1 MSPVPASASTSRRGL
16 LLLLVLLWIIWGTNW
31 ALIPFALRE
40 MSVWGFR
47 TVSCAGAGLALLVLA
62 RWRGLS
68 LVIPRA
74 QWPTVAVATFFYLVL
89 WNVASAFAAVL
100 IPSGQAA
107 VLGFTMPLWAALI
120 GWAVLGQRLATRTWA
135 ALALGGAAVA
145 LLAWRGMPAYAQAP
159 LGVALALMGAIGW
172 AVGTLILKRSTVS
185 VPALVLTGW
194 QLLATGLAIGAV
206 ALALGLWRH
215 DGPPTLPPA
224 GALLVIAWMTLVPM
238 AVGNW
243 VWFVIV
249 GRLPAHVAGLSSIMV
264 PVVAMVTGAL
274 VHGEPLGPVQLSAM
288 ACCGAALWLALQ
300 VPPAAA
306 GPGSGQG

>member
-1 MSPVPASASTSRRGL
+1 MSPVPGSAPTSRRGL
-16 LLLLVLLWIIWGTNW
+16 LLLLALLWVIWGTNW
-31 ALIPFALRE
+31 ALIPIALRE
-40 MSVWGFR
+40 VSVWGFR
-47 TVSCAGAGLALLVLA
+47 TVSCAGAGLALLALA

-74 QWPTVAVATFFYLVL
+74 QWPTVAVATLFYLVL

-120 GWAVLGQRLATRTWA
+120 GWAVLGQRLAARTWA
-135 ALALGGAAVA
+135 TLGLGGAAVA

-159 LGVALALMGAIGW
+159 LGVALAVAAAIGW
-172 AVGTLILKRSTVS
+172 AVGTLILQRSAVS

-194 QLLATGLAIGAV
+194 QLLGTGLAIGAV
-206 ALALGLWRH
+206 TLALGLTRPN
-215 DGPPTLPPA
+215 GPAALPSG
-224 GALLVIAWMTLVPM
+224 GAMLVIAWMTLVPM

-243 VWFVIV
+243 VWFIIV

-264 PVVAMVTGAL
+264 PVVAMVTGAV

-300 VPPAAA
+300 APPATA
-306 GPGSGQG
+306 PGSGQR